1 MLDEEAKKA
10 IKDKFRVLVGPT
22 NLLDP
27 VGRRECS
34 VLVATGHL
42 VAMKK
47 EKKGNVFLFE
57 NAEHETAQGP
67 ASMFRPLC
75 RN

>member
-1 MLDEEAKKA
+1 
-10 IKDKFRVLVGPT
+10 
-22 NLLDP
+22 LLDP